1 MGIFNNI
8 DHELLKD
15 ILAEK
20 LAGFK
25 EEELKTP
32 EERAELRE
40 QQKLDND
47 AAKIVNKPK
56 AEGGSK
62 TPKPQKLPDKKPVK
76 LQGTKKTPEDFDV
89 MGTNSTAPSGPAIS
103 KEGNWIDE
111 NPLSSIALGA
121 LAAGGSAVLASKLT
135 GKAPKI
141 FSD

>member
-47 AAKIVNKPK
+47 DAKIVSKPK

-62 TPKPQKLPDKKPVK
+62 TP
-76 LQGTKKTPEDFDV
+76 
-89 MGTNSTAPSGPAIS
+89 
-103 KEGNWIDE
+103 
-111 NPLSSIALGA
+111 
-121 LAAGGSAVLASKLT
+121 
-135 GKAPKI
+135 
-141 FSD
+141 